1 MPVKLPPGRA
11 RKFCIDRIA
20 AEAEHDRLRGL
31 RLQHADRHELLRHNH
46 VRVGG
51 ERGPH
56 RGHHVVEARGPEGA
70 EFQVAAFDPAEFAQA
85 RAQRFKIRRRLA
97 RLPYAQ
103 PRNIANAIWLLLRT
117 RHHRPRHGRA
127 SEQGDDIATPHH
139 PNSRTSVSPGTAQPA
154 HRPPF

>member
-11 RKFCIDRIA
+11 QLSASFASTGSPLKPNTTGFAAFACSMPIA
-20 AEAEHDRLRGL
+20 M
-31 RLQHADRHELLRHNH
+31 NSC
-46 VRVGG
+46 VTS
-51 ERGPH
+51 
-56 RGHHVVEARGPEGA
+56 PEGA

-117 RHHRPRHGRA
+117 PHHRPRHGRA
-127 SEQGDDIATPHH
+127 SEHGASSSFLTALPS
-139 PNSRTSVSPGTAQPA
+139 NPGASQRPAQTY
-154 HRPPF
+154 RP